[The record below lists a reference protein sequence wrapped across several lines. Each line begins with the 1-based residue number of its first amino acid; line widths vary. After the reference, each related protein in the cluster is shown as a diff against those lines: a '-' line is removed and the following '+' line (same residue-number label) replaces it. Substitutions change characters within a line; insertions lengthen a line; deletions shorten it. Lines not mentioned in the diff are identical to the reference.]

1 MKKLIFSLFIF
12 GCLFFSS
19 SLKAQY
25 SINIDIKGNNDS
37 ILIMGHYYLDNTY
50 AIDTAINKKGKFS
63 FEKKDKTLDPGI
75 YFFSNTNGKYIE
87 FIIDKEQKFSLFT
100 IEEDWMKN
108 MKVSKSKDNEI
119 YYDYIRSTTKLSVE
133 ANELGKKK
141 KELGEENFN
150 IQIAQI
156 NEKNDSIK
164 SVFMKTYPN
173 HLLSKVLKATQ
184 YVEIP
189 KFDNVYKKDGSV
201 DSSAMQNQKYYY
213 YIHHYFDNIDFQ
225 CDGLLRTPK
234 AVFHQTYNYYW
245 NELMKYQTKDSI
257 FNLAV
262 YWIEKARGSK
272 LMFKYMVHD
281 ITERY
286 LKSPYMGHDEIYIN
300 MINRY
305 YASGDATW
313 MPPSAIDKE
322 VARARK
328 WENSMLLKTVPDLA
342 CPDTNGIVHSLY
354 ELKAKY
360 KILIFWSY
368 DCGHCQTEIPKVFTF
383 YKNFKDIYNLEVM
396 AVNSGTDIQQW
407 KNKVKSLNLQWLN
420 VNGLVAN
427 YDWHDYFDVESTP
440 LILILD
446 KDNRII
452 GKKVPASNIEN
463 YIKLYDE
470 GKIKL

>member
-25 SINIDIKGNNDS
+25 SINIDVKGNKDS
-37 ILIMGHYYLDNTY
+37 ILILGYYYLDNTY
-50 AIDTAINKKGKFS
+50 AIDTAVNKKGKFS
-63 FEKKDKTLDPGI
+63 FEKKGKTLDPGI
-75 YFFSNTNGKYIE
+75 YFVSNTNGKYIE
-87 FIIDKEQKFSLFT
+87 FIIDKEQKFSLST
-100 IEEDWMKN
+100 LEEDWLN
-108 MKVSKSKDNEI
+108 NIKVSKSKDNEI

-150 IQIAQI
+150 KQIAQI

-164 SVFMKTYPN
+164 NVFMKTYPN

-189 KFDNVYKKDGSV
+189 KFDNIYKKDGSV
-201 DSSAMQNQKYYY
+201 DSSAMQNQKYNY
-213 YIHHYFDNIDFQ
+213 YIHHYFDNFDFQ

-245 NELMKYQTKDSI
+245 NEMMKYQTKDSI

-313 MPPSAIDKE
+313 MPPTALDKE
-322 VARARK
+322 IARAKK

-342 CPDTNGIVHSLY
+342 CPDTNGNVHNLYSLN
-354 ELKAKY
+354 AKY
-360 KILIFWSY
+360 KILIFWAY
-368 DCGHCQTEIPKVFTF
+368 DCGHCQTEIPKVYEF
-383 YKNFKDIYNLEVM
+383 YKKSKEIYNLEVM
-396 AVNSGTDIQQW
+396 AVNSGTDVQLW
-407 KNKVKSLNLQWLN
+407 KNKVKSLNLEWLN

-470 GKIKL
+470 DKIKL

>member
-12 GCLFFSS
+12 GCLFFNS

-25 SINIDIKGNNDS
+25 SINIDVKGNKDS
-37 ILIMGHYYLDNTY
+37 ILILGYYYLDNTY
-50 AIDTAINKKGKFS
+50 AIDTAVNKKGKFS

-75 YFFSNTNGKYIE
+75 YFVSNTNGKYIE
-87 FIIDKEQKFSLFT
+87 FIIDKEQKFSLST
-100 IEEDWMKN
+100 LEEDWMKN
-108 MKVSKSKDNEI
+108 MTVSKSKDNEI

-150 IQIAQI
+150 KQIAQI

-164 SVFMKTYPN
+164 NVFMKTYPN
-173 HLLSKVLKATQ
+173 HLLSKVLEATQ

-189 KFDNVYKKDGSV
+189 KFDNIYKKDGSV
-201 DSSAMQNQKYYY
+201 DSSAMQNQKYNY
-213 YIHHYFDNIDFQ
+213 YIHHYFDNFDFQ

-245 NELMKYQTKDSI
+245 NEMMKYQTKDSI

-342 CPDTNGIVHSLY
+342 CPDTNGNVHNLYSLNS
-354 ELKAKY
+354 KY
-360 KILIFWSY
+360 KILIFWAY

-383 YKNFKDIYNLEVM
+383 YKNFKDVYNVEVM
-396 AVNSGTDIQQW
+396 AVNSGTDVQLW
-407 KNKVKSLNLQWLN
+407 KNKVKSLNLEWLN

>member
-25 SINIDIKGNNDS
+25 SINIDVKGNKDS
-37 ILIMGHYYLDNTY
+37 ILILGYYYLDNTY
-50 AIDTAINKKGKFS
+50 AIDTAVNKKGKFS

-75 YFFSNTNGKYIE
+75 YFVSNTNGKYIE
-87 FIIDKEQKFSLFT
+87 FIIEKEQKFSLST
-100 IEEDWMKN
+100 LEEDWLNN

-150 IQIAQI
+150 KQIAQI

-189 KFDNVYKKDGSV
+189 KFDNIYKKDGSV
-201 DSSAMQNQKYYY
+201 DSSAMQNQKYNY
-213 YIHHYFDNIDFQ
+213 YIHHYFDNFDFQ

-245 NELMKYQTKDSI
+245 NEMMKYQTKDSI

-313 MPPSAIDKE
+313 MPPTALDKE
-322 VARARK
+322 IARAKK

-342 CPDTNGIVHSLY
+342 CPDTNGNVHNLYSLN
-354 ELKAKY
+354 AKY
-360 KILIFWSY
+360 KILIFWAY
-368 DCGHCQTEIPKVFTF
+368 DCGHCQTEIPKVYEF
-383 YKNFKDIYNLEVM
+383 YKKSKEIYNLEVM
-396 AVNSGTDIQQW
+396 AVNSGTDVQLW
-407 KNKVKSLNLQWLN
+407 KNKVKSLNLEWLN

>member
-1 MKKLIFSLFIF
+1 MKKLIFSLFV
-12 GCLFFSS
+12 LSSFFLSL

-25 SINIDIKGNNDS
+25 SISLEVKGSKDS
-37 ILIMGHYYLDNTY
+37 ILILGNYYLDNTY
-50 AIDTAINKKGKFS
+50 ALDTAINKKGKFV
-63 FEKKDKTLDPGI
+63 FEKKDKTLEPGI
-75 YFFSNTNGKYIE
+75 YFFSNTTGKYIE
-87 FIIDKEQKFSLFT
+87 FIVDKEQKMSFSTL
-100 IEEDWMKN
+100 EDDWLKN
-108 MKVSKSKDNEI
+108 MNISKSKDNEI
-119 YYDYIRSTTKLSVE
+119 YFDYIRSTTKLSVE
-133 ANELGKKK
+133 ANDLNKRK
-141 KELGEENFN
+141 KEIGEENFN
-150 IQIAQI
+150 NMLKDIT
-156 NEKNDSIK
+156 NKNDSIK
-164 SVFMKTYPN
+164 KDFMQKHPN
-173 HLLSKVLKATQ
+173 HLITKVLKATQ

-189 KFDNVYKKDGSV
+189 PIDNIYKKDGTV
-201 DSSAMQNQKYYY
+201 DSAAMQSQRYDYYVR
-213 YIHHYFDNIDFQ
+213 HYFDNFDFQ

-245 NELMKYQTKDSI
+245 NELLKYQTKDSI

-262 YWIEKARGSK
+262 YWIEKARGSQ
-272 LMFKYMVHD
+272 LMFKYLVHD

-286 LKSPYMGHDEIYIN
+286 LKSPYMGHDEIYIK

-313 MPPSAIDKE
+313 MPPSAIDTE
-322 VARARK
+322 VARAKK
-328 WENSMLLKTVPDLA
+328 WENSMLLKRVPELV
-342 CPDTNGIVHSLY
+342 CPDSNGVVHSLY

-368 DCGHCQTEIPKVFTF
+368 DCGHCQTEIPKVYNF
-383 YKNFKDIYNLEVM
+383 YKNFKDKYNVEVM
-396 AVNSGTDIQQW
+396 AVNSGTDLKLW
-407 KNKVKSLNLQWLN
+407 KDKIKSLNLAWLN

-427 YDWHDYFDVESTP
+427 YDWHDYFDVEATP

>member
-1 MKKLIFSLFIF
+1 
-12 GCLFFSS
+12 
-19 SLKAQY
+19 
-25 SINIDIKGNNDS
+25 
-37 ILIMGHYYLDNTY
+37 
-50 AIDTAINKKGKFS
+50 
-63 FEKKDKTLDPGI
+63 
-75 YFFSNTNGKYIE
+75 
-87 FIIDKEQKFSLFT
+87 
-100 IEEDWMKN
+100 
-108 MKVSKSKDNEI
+108 
-119 YYDYIRSTTKLSVE
+119 
-133 ANELGKKK
+133 
-141 KELGEENFN
+141 
-150 IQIAQI
+150 
-156 NEKNDSIK
+156 
-164 SVFMKTYPN
+164 
-173 HLLSKVLKATQ
+173 
-184 YVEIP
+184 
-189 KFDNVYKKDGSV
+189 
-201 DSSAMQNQKYYY
+201 
-213 YIHHYFDNIDFQ
+213 
-225 CDGLLRTPK
+225 
-234 AVFHQTYNYYW
+234 
-245 NELMKYQTKDSI
+245 
-257 FNLAV
+257 
-262 YWIEKARGSK
+262 
-272 LMFKYMVHD
+272 
-281 ITERY
+281 
-286 LKSPYMGHDEIYIN
+286 MGHDEIYIN

-322 VARARK
+322 VVRARK

-407 KNKVKSLNLQWLN
+407 KNKVKSFNLQWLN